1 MTAGERRRAILERLC
16 VRRRDTRGNLAFE
29 FGVSRRTIDN
39 DLIYLSEEYPV
50 YTERGRNG
58 GIYVDKDFYLNQRY
72 LSKAQQDLLLRLG
85 KTLEGEDRQVME
97 NILKTFGRKEG
108 KR

>member
-39 DLIYLSEEYPV
+39 DKVKIQ
-50 YTERGRNG
+50 
-58 GIYVDKDFYLNQRY
+58 KNQH
-72 LSKAQQDLLLRLG
+72 
-85 KTLEGEDRQVME
+85 V
-97 NILKTFGRKEG
+97 
-108 KR
+108 